1 MVYQWELE
9 EIQNWTTNEIKNC
22 IWAAADCGQPVP
34 GCVSIEALRMELM
47 K

>member
-22 IWAAADCGQPVP
+22 IWAAADWQP
-34 GCVSIEALRMELM
+34 GSQKERR
-47 K
+47 